1 MPALASTGGVLALA
15 LEKIAGTS
23 GALNHNSSEVLY
35 RLQRALESCPASVN
49 RNRDI
54 P

>member
-23 GALNHNSSEVLY
+23 GALNHNSSEALY
-35 RLQRALESCPASVN
+35 RAPKSAGVSSGERE
-49 RNRDI
+49 
-54 P
+54 